1 MAGIYGVL
9 HVGKQALLTHQE
21 ALNVTAHNIA
31 NVNTPGYSRQ
41 RVVMETTTPITTGA
55 GQVGSG
61 VTVSGIERVY
71 DRYLNNQI
79 SNENETLGRWEAEKG
94 GVERVEVVFN
104 ETSGYGLNAAM
115 SEFWNGWQDL
125 ANNPSGHTER
135 ETLLAK
141 GETLADNFQQSYND
155 LSAIRTEL
163 DNSISQT
170 VGQINVKADQIA
182 DLNQKIVQIEANGD
196 TANDYRDER
205 DLALKELSLMIDIT
219 ASEQNSG
226 SVTVTLGDGENLVE
240 GSTASD
246 LSTMTNSA
254 GFRDVVW
261 DSAPTTSINSDIS
274 GGKLKGWLEV
284 RDVTIPGYLEN
295 MENLVNSI
303 KGVEATKVTAKAA
316 SDLTGGEYFTL
327 SSPTTDYY
335 VWYDIKDGSA
345 DPSIVGSTGI
355 EVDILAT
362 DTAEQVATK
371 TAAAIAAEADF
382 DAPPPTGTTLTIT
395 NVVAGAVTDSAVGTS
410 GFTISKLTDGGNG
423 VNTFHRDGFGI
434 DAANSTDNDFFT
446 GTLGGNDFGV
456 DSDISGD
463 VNKIAA
469 SGTLA
474 GVPGDNSNAISIANL
489 QNTLTMNS
497 NTDTFDDYYN
507 SVVSSVGREVQQAN
521 SRYDHQYS
529 MVAYL
534 DNYRESISGV
544 SLDEEMLNM
553 LQFESAYEAAA
564 KLISKV
570 DEMLQ
575 TLMGM
580 I

>member
-41 RVVMETTTPITTGA
+41 RAVVETATPITTGV
-55 GQVGSG
+55 GQIGSG
-61 VTVSGIERVY
+61 VTVSGIERIY

-94 GVERVEVVFN
+94 GVERMEVVFN

-135 ETLLAK
+135 EILLAK
-141 GETLADNFQQSYND
+141 GETLANNFQQTYND
-155 LSAIRTEL
+155 LTAIQTEL

-170 VGQINVKADQIA
+170 VNQINVKADQIA
-182 DLNQKIVQIEANGD
+182 DLNQKIVQIESAGD
-196 TANDYRDER
+196 NANDYRDER
-205 DLALKELSLMIDIT
+205 DFALKELSLMIDIT

-226 SVTVTLGDGENLVE
+226 SVTVTLGDGGILVE
-240 GSTASD
+240 GSTAPD
-246 LSTMTNSA
+246 LSTMTNAS
-254 GFRDVVW
+254 GLRDVVW
-261 DSAPTTSINSDIS
+261 DSAPTTSINSTIS

-303 KGVEATKVTAKAA
+303 KGVEATKVTAVAA
-316 SDLTGGEYFTL
+316 SKLSGGEYFTI
-327 SSPTTDYY
+327 SSPTTDYN
-335 VWYDIKDGSA
+335 VWYKKGAVGA
-345 DPSIVGSTGI
+345 DPSPPDGI
-355 EVDILAT
+355 QVEISDG
-362 DTAEQVATK
+362 DTAEQVAAK
-371 TAAAIAAEADF
+371 TAAAIAAFGGGAVF
-382 DAPPPTGTTLTIT
+382 DVPTPAGATLTIT
-395 NVVAGAVTDSAVGTS
+395 NVVAGAANDSADVDTE
-410 GFTISKLTDGGNG
+410 FTFTTITDGGNG
-423 VNTFHRDGFGI
+423 VNTIHRDGYGL
-434 DAANSTDNDFFT
+434 DDSNGNDFFT

-456 DSDISGD
+456 ASAISGD
-463 VNKIAA
+463 VNMIAA
-469 SGTLA
+469 SGATGA
-474 GVPGDNSNAISIANL
+474 PGDNSNAIAIANL
-489 QNTLTMNS
+489 QNTLTMAG

-507 SVVSSVGREVQQAN
+507 SVVSRAGRDVQQAT

-534 DNYRESISGV
+534 ENYRESISGV

-575 TLMGM
+575 ILMGM